1 MGFLFWRYSM
11 KTKLQMKKEKLAKK
25 LGVKDITPGSLIR
38 KANSLPKPNTKLGLS
53 IRGLI

>member
-1 MGFLFWRYSM
+1 M